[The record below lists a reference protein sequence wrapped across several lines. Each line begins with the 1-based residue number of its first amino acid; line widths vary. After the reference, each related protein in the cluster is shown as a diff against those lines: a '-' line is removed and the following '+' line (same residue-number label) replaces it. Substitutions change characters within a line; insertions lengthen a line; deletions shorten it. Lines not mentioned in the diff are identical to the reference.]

1 MQVHPVFG
9 QQQRITL
16 FSLLSVVCYSGEE
29 VSSSQDS
36 SDPGKWGLED
46 SVTDSVWHGQV

>member
-16 FSLLSVVCYSGEE
+16 FSLLSVVCWSGEE
-29 VSSSQDS
+29 VSRSQDS
-36 SDPGKWGLED
+36 LDPGKWGLED
-46 SVTDSVWHGQV
+46 NMADSVYRGQV